1 MKKQKVQ
8 AKINLEALAG
18 GAFAEKLN
26 EALMDYDPD
35 TGEVYE
41 TTGQSAD
48 DRQTTSGR
56 NNIKVVKIAPV
67 KEA

>member
-1 MKKQKVQ
+1 MTFSAPLKVTLRL
-8 AKINLEALAG
+8 IV
-18 GAFAEKLN
+18 F
-26 EALMDYDPD
+26 DIDPD